1 MSMSDALSLRHKYTT
16 ISAAHSSCASRL
28 AQLSSTNVEL
38 GQRLKEVSR
47 ESLIRI
53 GELENRLETCERDLR
68 WERSTREA
76 GERKLRLARE
86 ELELLRVRASRLQYK
101 AEDQSL
107 QTGNHAA
114 EVDEYRRMI
123 DDFQNGDGQLS
134 PANTAT
140 QAALD
145 AANATL
151 EAQAAQLANLERDLA
166 DAELRVGSGE
176 YNTKI
181 WRCVEFA
188 DSPAARDHAIRKE
201 TLEKLRGE
209 NGALVERIKEL
220 EGRVGGGSAGHGM
233 VPRET
238 YDRLKD
244 EFEEKER
251 GHEKRL
257 LRLKEVSIQ
266 QWVSI
271 ELTRLQIFG
280 MKSKEFLEAVFSLLG
295 WRIKF
300 DANGH
305 DVRLS
310 SMYAPRNKHGLT
322 LKFSSQGGHFGT
334 MQVLGGMAKGLG
346 DVRTYW
352 VEQRQSIPGFLAQVT
367 LEMFEKTTFGRAAG
381 YVPVD
386 ELEDE

>member
-1 MSMSDALSLRHKYTT
+1 
-16 ISAAHSSCASRL
+16 
-28 AQLSSTNVEL
+28 
-38 GQRLKEVSR
+38 
-47 ESLIRI
+47 
-53 GELENRLETCERDLR
+53 
-68 WERSTREA
+68 
-76 GERKLRLARE
+76 
-86 ELELLRVRASRLQYK
+86 
-101 AEDQSL
+101 
-107 QTGNHAA
+107 
-114 EVDEYRRMI
+114 MI
-123 DDFQNGDGQLS
+123 DAFQSGEQ
-134 PANTAT
+134 PAPVNAAT

-257 LRLKEVSIQ
+257 LRLKEVSLM
-266 QWVSI
+266 SPARTT
-271 ELTRLQIFG
+271 LTSR
-280 MKSKEFLEAVFSLLG
+280 
-295 WRIKF
+295 
-300 DANGH
+300 
-305 DVRLS
+305 
-310 SMYAPRNKHGLT
+310 
-322 LKFSSQGGHFGT
+322 
-334 MQVLGGMAKGLG
+334 
-346 DVRTYW
+346 
-352 VEQRQSIPGFLAQVT
+352 
-367 LEMFEKTTFGRAAG
+367 
-381 YVPVD
+381 
-386 ELEDE
+386 